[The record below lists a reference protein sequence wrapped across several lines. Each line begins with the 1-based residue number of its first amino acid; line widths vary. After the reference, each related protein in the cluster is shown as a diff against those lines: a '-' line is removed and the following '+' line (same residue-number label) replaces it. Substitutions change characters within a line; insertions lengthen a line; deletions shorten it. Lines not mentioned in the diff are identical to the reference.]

1 MVWQHCGVTD
11 KVWTTAGQI
20 DAALAEF
27 EAALGPAW
35 SRPAAHG
42 IAHDLDGGGIVVD
55 RYEVGEHYLSAAV
68 LAFVADCPFGFTGSL
83 RLTAGQLDQA
93 IELLSPA
100 GPYADGEQSTL
111 RAWRYLREEIGED
124 GECVAAFAGALDEEY
139 ELLDDPYAAAL
150 LAAVHHGRQENPDG
164 TTTLWRPVGPAEL
177 GLLRASGMG
186 AWPPRLPDQP
196 IFYPVLDESYAA
208 AIAAEWNVAASGA
221 GYVTR
226 FRVLTSFARRYPT
239 REAGGRRRLELWI
252 PAGDVPEV
260 NRNLVG
266 AVELVG
272 EFA

>member
-1 MVWQHCGVTD
+1 MTD
-11 KVWTTAGQI
+11 KPWITAGPI

-27 EAALGPAW
+27 ETALGPAW

-42 IAHDLDGGGIVVD
+42 IAHDVDVDVEGGGGGGIVVN
-55 RYEVGEHYLSAAV
+55 RYDVGEHYLSAAV

-83 RLTAGQLDQA
+83 RLTAGQLDRA
-93 IELLSPA
+93 IELLGPA
-100 GPYADGEQSTL
+100 GACADGEQPVL

-124 GECVAAFAGALDEEY
+124 GECVAAFAGALDADY
-139 ELLDDPYAAAL
+139 ELLDDP
-150 LAAVHHGRQENPDG
+150 
-164 TTTLWRPVGPAEL
+164 
-177 GLLRASGMG
+177 
-186 AWPPRLPDQP
+186 
-196 IFYPVLDESYAA
+196 YAA
-208 AIAAEWNVAASGA
+208 AIAAEWNVAASGV
-221 GYVTR
+221 GYVAR

-272 EFA
+272 GFA